1 MSERSALA
9 AQALGWR
16 EDRLWAIRPP
26 WFVAR
31 LVAEKG
37 GQAVAEGHQS
47 AVYAQAGQLLRQ
59 QRLAHRT
66 DAEGEPIRHGSDFL
80 GELRVTKAQEE
91 TLTWQGSQDGNVASR
106 VETHGVQ
113 ASGTSSTIRAADA
126 HAMQRSQLS
135 KRDTAKHLCAPRRD
149 LTVFRDTKHELKM

>member
-16 EDRLWAIRPP
+16 EDRVWAIRPP
-26 WFVAR
+26 WFGAR

-126 HAMQRSQLS
+126 HAMQRSHS
-135 KRDTAKHLCAPRRD
+135 CPRETPRS
-149 LTVFRDTKHELKM
+149 TCVHQEEI